1 MDRILGTLV
10 YARRSTSPNG
20 GLSPD
25 ADLSPSGDRQVLML
39 HRNKEPNKGLWVA
52 PGGKVE
58 MHEAPLECA
67 LRELREETG
76 LIARSMTLR
85 GRATEVSPRDD
96 YQWLLFIYVTDDF
109 EGELIPCNEGHLA
122 WVNVNAVPL
131 LPIPQADA
139 IFFPRVIN
147 DSESLYQARYTYNAD
162 LRLVHIEEFVLK
174 GDRVRQ
180 NEQGTDSVGRQR

>member
-10 YARRSTSPNG
+10 YARRSVSPN
-20 GLSPD
+20 
-25 ADLSPSGDRQVLML
+25 GDRQVLLL

-58 MHEAPLECA
+58 MYEAPLECA
-67 LRELREETG
+67 MRELREETG

-85 GRATEVSPRDD
+85 GLATEVSPHDD

-109 EGELIPCNEGHLA
+109 EGELIQCNEGHLA

-139 IFFPRVIN
+139 IFFPIVNN
-147 DSESLYQARYTYNAD
+147 DKEPLYQARYTYDAD
-162 LRLVHIEEFVLK
+162 LRLVHVKEFILE
-174 GDRVRQ
+174 GNRVRQ
-180 NEQGTDSVGRQR
+180 DEQGNDSVGRQR

>member
-10 YARRSTSPNG
+10 YARQSLPPNG
-20 GLSPD
+20 AS
-25 ADLSPSGDRQVLML
+25 RVLML

-67 LRELREETG
+67 IRELREETG
-76 LIARSMTLR
+76 LIARRMTLR
-85 GRATEVSPRDD
+85 GLVTEVSPRDD
-96 YQWLLFIYVTDDF
+96 YQWLLFIYVTDDI
-109 EGELIPCNEGHLA
+109 EGELIPCDEGHLA
-122 WVNVNAVPL
+122 WVDVSAVPL

-147 DSESLYQARYTYNAD
+147 DYETLYQARYTYDAD
-162 LRLVHIEEFVLK
+162 LNLVHVEEFVLAE
-174 GDRVRQ
+174 D
-180 NEQGTDSVGRQR
+180 